1 MSGVTIA
8 ARIDE
13 VNGRSSGFDYLRILL
28 AFGVVVYHT
37 LLTTYGLDAEDEFV
51 SGVFHPLIALILPC
65 FFALSGF
72 LVAGSLERSRNLA
85 EFLALRVLRIFPA
98 LSAEIL
104 LSALLVGPAV
114 TSLAWKD
121 YFSDPLFFRYFFN
134 IVGHV
139 QFKLPGAFDSN
150 PFPQIVNGQLWTVPF
165 ELECYIALSVMTLI
179 GAVRYRY
186 VLLLLVAGLN
196 LAFVAKNII
205 SPPIVGVHGVLT
217 GRQLVM
223 TFFYGVMIYR
233 FKDKLVWSSWA
244 FAICALAS
252 VALLWRQST
261 ACDYLALPFIAY
273 VTAYLGLTD
282 PKRLLIVKIGD
293 LSYGVFLYS
302 FTIQQLVVHLGA
314 KQWWT
319 NLLATIPLCLLFAL
333 FSWTC
338 VEKPF
343 LGFRKHLVKLDPLVD
358 FCTTTFGRF
367 IDLVTKKRTSLPP
380 GGERL
385 ADG

>member
-1 MSGVTIA
+1 MSGMTIA
-8 ARIDE
+8 ARINE
-13 VNGRSSGFDYLRILL
+13 VNGRSSGFDYLRIVL
-28 AFGVVVYHT
+28 AFGVVIYHT
-37 LLTTYGLDAEDEFV
+37 LLTTHGLAAEDEFV
-51 SGVFHPLIALILPC
+51 SGPFHPLIALILPC

-72 LVAGSLERSRNLA
+72 LVAGSLERSKNLV

-104 LSALLVGPAV
+104 LSAFLVGPAV

-121 YFSDPLFFRYFFN
+121 YFTDPLFFRYFFN

-139 QFKLPGAFDSN
+139 QFKLPGVFESN
-150 PFPQIVNGQLWTVPF
+150 PFPQIVNGQLWTVPY
-165 ELECYIALSVMTLI
+165 ELECYIALSIVTLL

-186 VLLLLVAGLN
+186 VMLFLVVGLN
-196 LAFVAKNII
+196 LALLAKNII
-205 SPPIVGVHGVLT
+205 SPPVVLVHGILT

-223 TFFYGVMIYR
+223 TFFYGVIIYR
-233 FKDKLVWSSWA
+233 FKDKLIWSGRA
-244 FAICALAS
+244 FAICALVS
-252 VALLWRQST
+252 VALLWQQST
-261 ACDYLALPFIAY
+261 AYDYFALPFMAY
-273 VTAYLGLTD
+273 ITAYLGLTD

-302 FTIQQLVVHLGA
+302 FTIQQLVVHLGVR
-314 KQWWT
+314 QWWT
-319 NLLATIPLCLLFAL
+319 NLLFSIPLCLLFAL

-343 LGFRKHLVKLDPLVD
+343 LGFRRHLVKLDPLVD
-358 FCTTTFGRF
+358 FCSSAFGRLF
-367 IDLVTKKRTSLPP
+367 QSIIKKPIPP
-380 GGERL
+380 SNERL